1 MQTGAWDAP
10 NSPPSRKAETSA
22 VRGRTGARKRRG
34 GAPQRVS
41 AARPRSTQT
50 RRASRLCQVVAFASK
65 HMPSACYP
73 PVSSLAG
80 RRTWPTPD
88 RPASSIGRRE
98 RNRGCRREAAAKPG
112 WYHGR
117 TVLPSLVVRGI
128 SGDRGREAFCFC
140 GSTAIL
146 QQALPGGGPSRHTAQ
161 RPRKLRAGRPQAVRR
176 PPAGCGPAAHW
187 QRASCAGWSRRRR
200 PHSAAAPEGLS
211 GCQVPALREGGVR
224 DGPRESHVDSGR
236 STMKH

>member
-128 SGDRGREAFCFC
+128 SGDRGREAF
-140 GSTAIL
+140 GSAGRRQSSSRPCRAAAHHVTQPRGRASSA
-146 QQALPGGGPSRHTAQ
+146 QAARRPS
-161 RPRKLRAGRPQAVRR
+161 AGRPQVADQPHTGSAQAAQAGAGAAVRTAQPR
-176 PPAGCGPAAHW
+176 LKAFPAVRCQP
-187 QRASCAGWSRRRR
+187 CAR
-200 PHSAAAPEGLS
+200 
-211 GCQVPALREGGVR
+211 GG
-224 DGPRESHVDSGR
+224 
-236 STMKH
+236 